1 MKTVIT
7 YKGQPESGVK
17 PVETGA
23 TTNHKIKNPTLDK
36 AKEMLALML
45 SVR

>member
-17 PVETGA
+17 PVEVGVA
-23 TTNHKIKNPTLDK
+23 LNHKIKNPTLDK

-45 SVR
+45 SIR